1 MKFDSYS
8 RFFCSDSGLAFLPA
22 KSSSRRKLTAALVLG
37 FNALLLGGVS
47 PALAQTYPSRPVTV
61 VVPQAAG
68 GGMDAIARAV
78 TLKMGALLNTS
89 FVIDNKPGAGGNIGA
104 AQVVKAQADGH
115 TILLGQTSQFA
126 INPHLYTQMSFDPL
140 KDLVPVVM
148 LADAPNVI
156 VVGADSPF
164 KTLADI
170 VAAAKASKNMLD
182 FATPGAGTPSHLIG
196 EMFQDVAGI
205 KLVHVP
211 YKGAPAAITDTIAGR
226 TAFML
231 SSIPSALTQI
241 RNGKMRAI
249 AVSADKRSPS
259 LPDVPT
265 IAEAGYQGFN
275 AGTWY
280 GLFVPA
286 KTPEA
291 VIQRLNTAANEA
303 LKAEDV
309 IGRVKNEGGTILGGT
324 REVFAEKIRQD
335 FVKLGKAVRDSG
347 AKVD

>member
-1 MKFDSYS
+1 
-8 RFFCSDSGLAFLPA
+8 
-22 KSSSRRKLTAALVLG
+22 
-37 FNALLLGGVS
+37 
-47 PALAQTYPSRPVTV
+47 
-61 VVPQAAG
+61 
-68 GGMDAIARAV
+68 
-78 TLKMGALLNTS
+78 
-89 FVIDNKPGAGGNIGA
+89 
-104 AQVVKAQADGH
+104 
-115 TILLGQTSQFA
+115 
-126 INPHLYTQMSFDPL
+126 
-140 KDLVPVVM
+140 
-148 LADAPNVI
+148 
-156 VVGADSPF
+156 
-164 KTLADI
+164 
-170 VAAAKASKNMLD
+170 
-182 FATPGAGTPSHLIG
+182 
-196 EMFQDVAGI
+196 
-205 KLVHVP
+205 
-211 YKGAPAAITDTIAGR
+211 
-226 TAFML
+226 ML